1 MQPGSA
7 ADAWLADVRTTLAL
21 SPRSPTAPA
30 IARLADDLAARA
42 LRFDLPAAR
51 ALAAE
56 LAAHGRY
63 HRRLVAAN
71 DDASLTA
78 LLISWPRAHCT
89 PLHDHAGLWGIE
101 LVLDGALEVEEYRLD
116 GGDPARAQPV
126 PQRRLVLGVGDAAVF
141 GGGDLG
147 LAAAA
152 DGRLL
157 RAEGTPWPNLHALG
171 TLLRGCLWEC
181 GAMPEIRTLAGEVAA
196 GLLARAAQGTAA
208 TVR

>member
-30 IARLADDLAARA
+30 IARLADELAARA

-78 LLISWPRAHCT
+78 LLISWPRAHRT

-141 GGGDLG
+141 GGGDYAHRCRNLSATHAALSLHVYGGVLDHHHAYDATPRGDYIARPQRAHVDAHLG
-147 LAAAA
+147 A
-152 DGRLL
+152 
-157 RAEGTPWPNLHALG
+157 
-171 TLLRGCLWEC
+171 
-181 GAMPEIRTLAGEVAA
+181 
-196 GLLARAAQGTAA
+196 
-208 TVR
+208 